1 MTLDVLICTCGRD
14 GIERVAQMKLPQT
27 DGVAYVVSWQ
37 LTDDEF
43 DADVPQALAR
53 HDLKVYKMNG
63 RGLSRNRNNAI
74 SHSTADICLIADDDL
89 DYTDDQLAAVMTTF
103 EQNEHLDVAAFR
115 FSGSG
120 KVYPAHE
127 FDLAQ
132 MPKGYYVSSVE
143 IAFRRQSVGELR
155 FNEWFGLG
163 APVLHSGEESVFVYQ
178 ALCHGLK
185 CRYFPITITHHGATT
200 TGVRTLTPGVLMAQG
215 AYLSIVHRATAL
227 MRIFLFA
234 WRSWRLGR
242 VKLFP
247 AVRHLVKG
255 YIFGKRYFNTD
266 GSIKCQPPR

>member
-1 MTLDVLICTCGRD
+1 MTLDVLICTYGRD
-14 GIERVAQMKLPQT
+14 GIERVAQMKLPQA

-43 DADVPQALAR
+43 DADVPQALER
-53 HDLKVYKMNG
+53 QDLKVYKMNG

-74 SHSTADICLIADDDL
+74 SHSSADICLIADDDL
-89 DYTDDQLAAVMTTF
+89 DYTDEQLAVVKATF
-103 EQNEHLDVAAFR
+103 EQNEQLDVATFR

-120 KVYPAHE
+120 KAYPDYE
-127 FDLAQ
+127 FDLVQ

-143 IAFRRQSVGELR
+143 IAFRRQSIGELR

-163 APVLHSGEESVFVYQ
+163 APVLHSGEEGVFVHQ
-178 ALCHGLK
+178 ALCRRLN
-185 CRYFPITITHHGATT
+185 CRYFPITITHHCGDT
-200 TGVRTLTPGVLMAQG
+200 TGVRGLTPGVLMAQG

-227 MRIFLFA
+227 MRVPLFA

-247 AVRHLVKG
+247 AVCHLVKG
-255 YIFGKRYFNTD
+255 YIYGKRYFNTD
-266 GSIKCQPPR
+266 GSIKRQPPR